1 MASSSTSRSQK
12 QRERDAAEL
21 EAAGIFRQ
29 LAGRP
34 PKGCTGADWDWR
46 VGCWVPNGRV
56 HIPALS
62 LNVADAR
69 KRVRERL
76 KLSIP
81 KCEWRV
87 HEVAAKGDCF
97 FLCIALARES
107 LGFEMVLDMKA
118 SAMRVRAR
126 LCDFAEQHPE
136 QAARFAIHACL
147 VS

>member
-1 MASSSTSRSQK
+1 M
-12 QRERDAAEL
+12 
-21 EAAGIFRQ
+21 
-29 LAGRP
+29 AGRVL
-34 PKGCTGADWDWR
+34 GSQWASA
-46 VGCWVPNGRV
+46 
-56 HIPALS
+56 HSSLS

-126 LCDFAEQHPE
+126 LCDFAEQHPQ
-136 QAARFAIHACL
+136 QAARFIYACPNHL
-147 VS
+147 CAPH